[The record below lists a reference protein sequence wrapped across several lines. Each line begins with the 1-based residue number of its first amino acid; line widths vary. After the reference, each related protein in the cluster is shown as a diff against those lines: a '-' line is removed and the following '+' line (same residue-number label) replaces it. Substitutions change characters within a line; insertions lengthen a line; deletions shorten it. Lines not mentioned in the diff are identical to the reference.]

1 MDTKINHI
9 KNLVHFAFVDN
20 NLHDNEKAFI
30 IKVGERLGLE
40 KSIVDYEINNK
51 STSAPQLPSNEILRF
66 MLLDDILNLILADNE
81 ISEEEIKECQKVA
94 TEFGFDI
101 EIINSL
107 VDKLK
112 KHIENGFIENQT
124 SHFIKNE
131 LFNLTTKNF
140 TDAKYN

>member
-9 KNLVHFAFVDN
+9 KNLVHFAYVDN
-20 NLHDNEKAFI
+20 HLHENEKAFI

-40 KSIVDYEINNK
+40 KSIVDAEISNYSA
-51 STSAPQLPSNEILRF
+51 STPQLPSNEILRF
-66 MLLDDILNLILADNE
+66 MLLDDILNLILADNN
-81 ISEEEIKECQKVA
+81 ISEEEIKGCQKVA

-112 KHIENGFIENQT
+112 KHVENGFIENQA